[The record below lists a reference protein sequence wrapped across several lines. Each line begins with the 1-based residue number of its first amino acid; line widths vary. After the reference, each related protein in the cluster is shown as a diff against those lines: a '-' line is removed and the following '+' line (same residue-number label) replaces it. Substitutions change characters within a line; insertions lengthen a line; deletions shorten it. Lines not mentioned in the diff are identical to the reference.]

1 MHLQILWSFA
11 LRLQNFVISFW
22 KWINSSW
29 MTHNRS
35 LPFLKTGYFDF
46 IVMFIFI
53 NINNFFIIWEKC
65 VCFYILCITKTQTS
79 HVRKLRFEAKINCIK
94 SRATKHMTSGENKK
108 KRYKNDNDL
117 FHFNRVHYNANDGM
131 KSKWEDLI
139 FLNEFKSTLRL
150 KSTNATKYVWHRDNQ
165 IMHIIKPLKESLE
178 LQCSFLNFLEWF
190 LFLVGLPFPI

>member
-53 NINNFFIIWEKC
+53 NINNLFIIWEKC

-108 KRYKNDNDL
+108 KKDIKTTTTFFILIVFTILQMMGWNQNEKTW
-117 FHFNRVHYNANDGM
+117 FSWM
-131 KSKWEDLI
+131 SSKAL
-139 FLNEFKSTLRL
+139 
-150 KSTNATKYVWHRDNQ
+150 
-165 IMHIIKPLKESLE
+165 
-178 LQCSFLNFLEWF
+178 
-190 LFLVGLPFPI
+190 